1 MQDLKTS
8 LLSKLYVTNQGN
20 LKKITATA
28 GKVMVNQ
35 VLHAWPIMLKI
46 NTTLLKKN
54 LEMLKENLKSTLMLH
69 TSIQKFHIWE
79 SIQGNNCNLERN
91 NMHEDVH
98 YDVNYSSKTE
108 KKYYKEIL
116 QQPQNKWLIQY
127 DTFSINYYA
136 ALNMKIKMIV
146 WKTDS

>member
-8 LLSKLYVTNQGN
+8 LLSKLYVTNRGN

-28 GKVMVNQ
+28 GKVMVNW

-69 TSIQKFHIWE
+69 TSIQRFHIWE
-79 SIQGNNCNLERN
+79 SIQGNNYNLERN

-98 YDVNYSSKTE
+98 YDVNYSSKT
-108 KKYYKEIL
+108 KKKITKKFC
-116 QQPQNKWLIQY
+116 NKPK
-127 DTFSINYYA
+127 IN
-136 ALNMKIKMIV
+136 
-146 WKTDS
+146 D